1 MRAVTTFQAA
11 NFYFWGKIPF
21 CRYPLQFWK
30 VKQSSEECRYPAT
43 ALGGLTL
50 RLHGARQDKS
60 SQGRVGERDAGGGS
74 CVALITEMK
83 CCRRAAASPF
93 SGWGMWEATASMRMV
108 PLHHEVPLH
117 QMRRRCCPEPAGS
130 CPTSRAARR
139 METGHVKICGMQLE
153 RCLEGCYWV

>member
-117 QMRRRCCPEPAGS
+117 QMRRRCCPRGKVTTFCIRTRLALKPLGRQRGEMVGKF
-130 CPTSRAARR
+130 AR
-139 METGHVKICGMQLE
+139 GFLFLC
-153 RCLEGCYWV
+153 